1 MVDYFQI
8 LSAIAVVFLALYYYF
23 TSTFDF
29 WKNRGV
35 VGPRPLPIFG
45 NLKDVLQRKM
55 IMGDCVRML
64 YEEYKSQPMFGI
76 FLRSSPS
83 LVLCDLDLIKDV
95 LIKNFSTFDDR
106 GFSIPEKTD
115 PLGSN
120 LFNVDATR
128 WRPLR
133 TRLSPV
139 FTSGKLKEMFS
150 LIWESAKNLEQ
161 CLEKLAEK
169 GEPVECQELAARFTT
184 DVIGSCAFGID
195 MNALS
200 NEESEFRRIGK
211 QIFDQNWATFL
222 RNTFRDMF
230 PRLYNAL
237 WFIIPEKESSKFIT
251 KLVTDTMRYREENN
265 IVRPDF
271 INILMEMRKHPEKLE
286 NIKLTDTILAAQAF
300 VFFAAGFETSSTT
313 ISHTLYEMAMNTGI
327 QDKLRKEIREFH
339 ARDNGSFQYEE
350 VKQMKYLDKIFKET
364 LRKYPPATLL
374 MRMSNADYTFNDTKV
389 TIPKGTRV
397 LIPVFGIHR
406 DPNIYPDPD
415 KFDPERFDE
424 DAAAARHPMTFL
436 PFGDGPRNCIG
447 SRFAI
452 YQTKVGLIKILQ
464 NFRVDPCEKTLIP
477 YVNDPK
483 ALILCPK
490 DKAVLKISRAD
501 S

>member
-1 MVDYFQI
+1 MQ
-8 LSAIAVVFLALYYYF
+8 
-23 TSTFDF
+23 
-29 WKNRGV
+29 
-35 VGPRPLPIFG
+35 
-45 NLKDVLQRKM
+45 
-55 IMGDCVRML
+55 
-64 YEEYKSQPMFGI
+64 
-76 FLRSSPS
+76 
-83 LVLCDLDLIKDV
+83 
-95 LIKNFSTFDDR
+95 
-106 GFSIPEKTD
+106 TD

-286 NIKLTDTILAAQAF
+286 NISEWINRAF
-300 VFFAAGFETSSTT
+300 
-313 ISHTLYEMAMNTGI
+313 
-327 QDKLRKEIREFH
+327 
-339 ARDNGSFQYEE
+339 
-350 VKQMKYLDKIFKET
+350 
-364 LRKYPPATLL
+364 
-374 MRMSNADYTFNDTKV
+374 
-389 TIPKGTRV
+389 IP
-397 LIPVFGIHR
+397 I
-406 DPNIYPDPD
+406 D
-415 KFDPERFDE
+415 
-424 DAAAARHPMTFL
+424 
-436 PFGDGPRNCIG
+436 
-447 SRFAI
+447 
-452 YQTKVGLIKILQ
+452 
-464 NFRVDPCEKTLIP
+464 
-477 YVNDPK
+477 
-483 ALILCPK
+483 
-490 DKAVLKISRAD
+490 
-501 S
+501 